1 MTNQAIVDTIVKRI
15 VARFQ
20 LARIL
25 LFGSRARGTDN
36 RWSDVDLSVV
46 VDEVENKCRVVIVL
60 VVLIDYTK
68 HAVSTTMTE
77 LPAPLILHCDGIRT
91 QTQFPQRKAGA
102 G

>member
-36 RWSDVDLSVV
+36 RWSDVALFVV
-46 VDEVENKCRVVIVL
+46 MDEVENKRRVAIVL
-60 VVLIDYTK
+60 AVLIDYTK
-68 HAVSTTMTE
+68 
-77 LPAPLILHCDGIRT
+77 
-91 QTQFPQRKAGA
+91 KARRC
-102 G
+102 

>member
-36 RWSDVDLSVV
+36 RWSDVDLFVV
-46 VDEVENKCRVVIVL
+46 MDEVENKRRVAIVL
-60 VVLIDYTK
+60 MALIDYTK
-68 HAVSTTMTE
+68 E
-77 LPAPLILHCDGIRT
+77 PKRC
-91 QTQFPQRKAGA
+91 
-102 G
+102 

>member
-1 MTNQAIVDTIVKRI
+1 LSPA
-15 VARFQ
+15 F
-20 LARIL
+20 
-25 LFGSRARGTDN
+25 SWRARGTDN
-36 RWSDVDLSVV
+36 RWSDVDLFVV
-46 VDEVENKCRVVIVL
+46 MDELENKCRDI
-60 VVLIDYTK
+60 LIDYTK